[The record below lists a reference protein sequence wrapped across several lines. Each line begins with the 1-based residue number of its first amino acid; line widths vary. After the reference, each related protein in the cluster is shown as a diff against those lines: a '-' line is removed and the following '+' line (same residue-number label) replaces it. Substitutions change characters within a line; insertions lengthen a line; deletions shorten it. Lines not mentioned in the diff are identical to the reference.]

1 MHILESGLMIM
12 LQFLSHI
19 VMVIPFWLTGMPL
32 EHICDQ
38 DSKLS
43 HFTGTNART
52 RQSAL
57 MDKVTGGKIFDEEYQ
72 ALDKLALILWALP
85 LACLASSL
93 VDLVLV
99 VAFQKWLHPW
109 NNKILAESKENN
121 PEKSRET

>member
-1 MHILESGLMIM
+1 
-12 LQFLSHI
+12 
-19 VMVIPFWLTGMPL
+19 MPL
-32 EHICDQ
+32 EQISDQ

-43 HFTGTNART
+43 HFTVTKART

-72 ALDKLALILWALP
+72 ALDKLALISWALP

-93 VDLVLV
+93 VDLVLLV
-99 VAFQKWLHPW
+99 QKWLHPW
-109 NNKILAESKENN
+109 NNKILAQSS

>member
-1 MHILESGLMIM
+1 
-12 LQFLSHI
+12 
-19 VMVIPFWLTGMPL
+19 
-32 EHICDQ
+32 
-38 DSKLS
+38 
-43 HFTGTNART
+43 
-52 RQSAL
+52 

-72 ALDKLALILWALP
+72 ALDKLALISWALP

-121 PEKSRET
+121 PEKSRETTNLRSFQT